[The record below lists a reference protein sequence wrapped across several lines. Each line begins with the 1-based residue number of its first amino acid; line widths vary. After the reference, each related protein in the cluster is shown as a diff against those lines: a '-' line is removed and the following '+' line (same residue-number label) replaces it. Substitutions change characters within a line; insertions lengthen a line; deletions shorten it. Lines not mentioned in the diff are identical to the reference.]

1 MVSVADMLILAR
13 VQLNE
18 LDYLTVEDYAT
29 QARDRLSGV
38 DGFVG
43 MSVWQRNDDPMAIL
57 IAYQYGSL
65 EAAERGLLCLTGI
78 RLLAEQQSADYRPAD
93 VQRVHVHRQDGTRL
107 HDTPAG
113 AYLSVS
119 SRVADPGYG
128 KDLDEEIERIF
139 DELRLL
145 PGFLGSLHGPNDVLA
160 EEIVALALW
169 RSIEAFQAS
178 IPPSARNYE
187 VRLLRRLV

>member
-18 LDYLTVEDYAT
+18 LDYLTVEDYANA
-29 QARDRLSGV
+29 ARGRLAEV

-43 MSVWQRNDDPMAIL
+43 MSVWQRNDDPLAIM
-57 IAYQYGSL
+57 IAYQYASL
-65 EAAERGLLCLTGI
+65 EAAECGLVALTGI
-78 RLLAEQQSADYRPAD
+78 RLLAEQQTADYRPAD
-93 VQRVHVHRQDGTRL
+93 VQRVHIHKQDGGKL
-107 HDTPAG
+107 HEVPTG
-113 AYLSVS
+113 SFVSIS
-119 SRVADPGYG
+119 SRLADPGYG
-128 KDLDEEIERIF
+128 ADLDQEIEWIF

-160 EEIVALALW
+160 EEIIALALW
-169 RSIEAFQAS
+169 KTAEAFAAS

>member
-29 QARDRLSGV
+29 KARERLAGV
-38 DGFVG
+38 DGFIG
-43 MSVWQRNDDPMAIL
+43 MSVWQRQDDPMAIL
-57 IAYQYGSL
+57 IAYQYASL
-65 EAAERGLLCLTGI
+65 DAAERGLLCLTGI
-78 RLLAEQQSADYRPAD
+78 RLLAEQQTADYRPAD
-93 VQRVHVHRQDGTRL
+93 VQRVHIHKKDGKGL
-107 HDTPAG
+107 HEAPAG
-113 AYLSVS
+113 SYVSIS

-128 KDLDEEIERIF
+128 EDLDEEIERIF

-160 EEIVALALW
+160 EEIVALAIW
-169 RSIEAFQAS
+169 RNVESFQTS

-187 VRLLRRLV
+187 VRLHRRLV